1 MIVTLPLDAAAADL
15 ATVGGKGASLAR
27 LARAGLP
34 VPTGFHIT
42 TDAYHAFVAGGLEE
56 TLSDALTRGD
66 AAEVIAAAFAEHD
79 LPPWLAQPI
88 REAIPDGP
96 VAVRSSATA
105 EDLPELS
112 FAGQHDS
119 YLNIT
124 GADAVLDA
132 VKRCWASLWTAR
144 AIGYRA
150 MHGIDGADVAIAV
163 VVQEL
168 VPADAAG
175 VLFTANPVTGA
186 RDEQVVNAAWG
197 LGESVVG
204 GHVTPDTYVVRAGQ
218 VTSRKVAD
226 KTVMTVRTE
235 TGTEERPVPED
246 RRREAVLDAAQAIE
260 LAELGT
266 RIQRLYGVPMDI
278 EWALRDGR
286 FSVLQAR
293 PITTLYTA
301 QAMWNDTLGGDYLW
315 TCVNLGEAVPS
326 VMTPATW
333 SLVKILSSAAVG
345 PYRITGN
352 IGGRF
357 YLNLSVS
364 TAAAAA
370 VGMGAAARRQSEQT
384 LGRIPDGVE
393 VPPLPMSRLA
403 VIRAAIPFAKEA
415 IAYRRKLPQLLVDTP
430 RRCRTLH
437 ERIAATGDARALAEL
452 WRSDLDSLLRE
463 TCRVLDAGARGAGPV
478 KLERA
483 LRGLVGDADTTTLMT
498 GLHGADGELAS
509 LGPLLGLARLRAG
522 ELDRDT
528 YAATWGHRCPDEFE
542 IAEPRPAE
550 DPAWIDRLLDTV
562 GDLDPRTLL
571 DRQAA
576 ARDTA
581 WQRLT
586 AAHPGKVKWVR
597 RHLDKA
603 AAVAR
608 ARERAR
614 SEMVRAFWALRAFA
628 LRAGELTGHGAD
640 LFFLPVDDIVAV
652 LDGDDTPLEA
662 VPAQK
667 AAYDRYRA
675 LPPYPTLIRGRFDP
689 VAWAADPD
697 RRTDLFDA
705 TAEHTPQGTEIT
717 GFPGAVGV
725 VDGTARVVSTV
736 DEAAALLPGE
746 ILVTTVTNVGWTPL
760 FPRAAAIVTDV
771 GAPLSHAAI
780 VARELGIPAVVGC
793 GNATTRLSTGDRV
806 RVDGARGTVT
816 LVIDD

>member
-1 MIVTLPLDAAAADL
+1 MIVTLPLDAAGADL
-15 ATVGGKGASLAR
+15 DTVGGKGASLAT

-34 VPTGFHIT
+34 VPPGIHIT
-42 TDAYHAFVAGGLEE
+42 TDAYRVFVASGLDDD
-56 TLSDALTRGD
+56 LRDALTRD
-66 AAEVIAAAFAEHD
+66 NAAERIAALFAAQD
-79 LPPWLAQPI
+79 IPPSVAQAI
-88 REAIPDGP
+88 RDAVPTGP

-119 YLNIT
+119 FLNVC
-124 GADAVLDA
+124 GAEAVLDA
-132 VKRCWASLWTAR
+132 VKRCWASLWTER

-150 MHGIDGADVAIAV
+150 HHGIDAEDVAIAV

-175 VLFTANPVTGA
+175 VLFTANPLTGA

-197 LGESVVG
+197 LGEAVVG
-204 GHVTPDTYVVRAGQ
+204 GQVTPDTYVVGDGH
-218 VTSRKVAD
+218 VISREIAD
-226 KTVMTVRTE
+226 KTVMTVGTD
-235 TGTEERPVPED
+235 TGTGERPVPDD
-246 RRREAVLDAAQAIE
+246 RRRTPVLDDTQAVELAVLGARIE
-260 LAELGT
+260 E
-266 RIQRLYGVPMDI
+266 LYGTPMDV

-286 FSVLQAR
+286 FSILQAR
-293 PITTLYTA
+293 PITTLRPA
-301 QAMWNDTLGGDYLW
+301 GVEWNDTLGGDYLW

-370 VGMGAAARRQSEQT
+370 VGMGAAVRKQSEQT
-384 LGRIPDGVE
+384 LGRIPEDVE
-393 VPPLPMSRLA
+393 IPPLPMSRLA

-415 IAYRRKLPQLLVDTP
+415 VAYRRKLPQLVADTP
-430 RRCRTLH
+430 IRCRDLR
-437 ERIAATGDARALAEL
+437 EDIAAAADPRALAEL
-452 WRSDLDSLLRE
+452 WRSDLDSLLHE
-463 TCRVLDAGARGAGPV
+463 TCRVLDTGARGAGPV

-483 LRGLVGDADTTTLMT
+483 LRDLVGDADATTLMT
-498 GLHGADGELAS
+498 GLHADGDELAS

-522 ELDRDT
+522 KLDRAG

-550 DPAWIDRLLDTV
+550 DPAWIDRLIDTV
-562 GDLDPRTLL
+562 GELDPRALL

-576 ARDTA
+576 ARDAA
-581 WQRLT
+581 WQRLVER
-586 AAHPGKVKWVR
+586 HPGKAKRVR
-597 RHLDKA
+597 RQLDRA
-603 AAVAR
+603 AEVAR

-614 SEMVRAFWALRAFA
+614 SEMVRAFWVLRAFV
-628 LRAGELTGHGAD
+628 LRAGDLTGHGAD
-640 LFFLPVDDIVAV
+640 LFFLPIDQIVAV
-652 LDGDDTPLEA
+652 LDGDESPLA
-662 VPAQK
+662 TVPAQR

-689 VAWAADPD
+689 EAWAADPD
-697 RRTDLFDA
+697 RRSDLFDA
-705 TAEHTPQGTEIT
+705 TADHKPLGEAIT

-736 DEAAALLPGE
+736 DEAAALRPGE

-806 RVDGARGTVT
+806 RVDGAKGTVT
-816 LVIDD
+816 LVVDD

>member
-1 MIVTLPLDAAAADL
+1 MGTLPLDDSRADL
-15 ATVGGKGASLAR
+15 ATVGGKGASLAK

-34 VPTGFHIT
+34 VPPGFHIT
-42 TDAYHAFVAGGLEE
+42 TDAYRGRENPAVAAI
-56 TLSDALTRGD
+56 TADAIL
-66 AAEVIAAAFAEHD
+66 AAYAE
-79 LPPWLAQPI
+79 LG
-88 REAIPDGP
+88 GP

-119 YLNIT
+119 FLNV
-124 GADAVLDA
+124 GDPLALLDA
-132 VKRCWASLWTAR
+132 VRKCWASLQTDR
-144 AIGYRA
+144 AVAYRA
-150 MHGIDGADVAIAV
+150 QHGVDDKDIALAV
-163 VVQEL
+163 VVQRL

-186 RDEQVVNAAWG
+186 RDEQVINAAWG
-197 LGESVVG
+197 LGEAVVG
-204 GHVTPDTYVVRAGQ
+204 GHVTPDTYTVKDQTV
-218 VTSRKVAD
+218 SREIAD
-226 KTVMTVRTE
+226 KTVMTVRVDN
-235 TGTEERPVPED
+235 GTEEQPVPD
-246 RRREAVLDAAQAIE
+246 DKRREPALTDAQAVE
-260 LAELGT
+260 LAGLGE
-266 RIQRLYGVPMDI
+266 RIQRLYGTPMDV
-278 EWALRDGR
+278 EWALHDGR
-286 FSVLQAR
+286 FSILQAR
-293 PITTLYTA
+293 PITTLRPA
-301 QAMWNDTLGGDYLW
+301 EIEWNDTLGGDYLW

-364 TAAAAA
+364 MAAAAA

-384 LGRIPDGVE
+384 LGRIPDDVE
-393 VPPLPMSRLA
+393 VPGLPMSRLA

-415 IAYRRKLPQLLVDTP
+415 VAYRRKLPRLLIDTP
-430 RRCRTLH
+430 VRCRTLH
-437 ERIAATGDARALAEL
+437 ERIAEAADVRQLAEL

-478 KLERA
+478 KLERT
-483 LRGLVGDADTTTLMT
+483 LRDLVGDADTTTLLT
-498 GLHGADGELAS
+498 GLQSDGAELAS

-522 ELDRDT
+522 KLDRHT
-528 YAATWGHRCPDEFE
+528 YATTWGHRCPDEFE

-550 DPAWIDRLLDTV
+550 HPAWIDRLLDTL
-562 GDLDPRTLL
+562 GDVDPRDLL
-571 DRQAA
+571 SRQAI
-576 ARDTA
+576 ARDAA
-581 WQRLT
+581 WQRL
-586 AAHPGKVKWVR
+586 AERHPGKVKKVR
-597 RHLDKA
+597 RQLDHA
-603 AAVAR
+603 AEVAR

-614 SEMVRAFWALRAFA
+614 SEMVRAFWVLRAFV

-640 LFFLPVDDIVAV
+640 LFFLPIDDIVAV
-652 LDGDDTPLEA
+652 LDGDESPLA
-662 VPAQK
+662 QVPAQR

-697 RRTDLFDA
+697 RRADLFDA
-705 TAEHTPQGTEIT
+705 TADHKPMGAEIT

-725 VDGTARVVSTV
+725 VEGPVRVVSTV
-736 DEAAALLPGE
+736 DEAAALVPGE
-746 ILVTTVTNVGWTPL
+746 ILVTTVTNIGWTPL

-806 RVDGARGTVT
+806 RVDGAKGTVT
-816 LVIDD
+816 LVADD